1 MSAVRI
7 PTVVVPYGG
16 PTREEGLQD
25 RFVYLRPETN
35 GVMVESVLLKVIRAD
50 PRYRE
55 HISLVY
61 LANLPGDFIV
71 RNRIVEQHY
80 ASRLFFTRKG
90 KAAFT
95 PSMRR
100 RFTQY
105 FHVDFESATLLG
117 AFDAVAS
124 GRFRWDELFE
134 VWVEPHDLFEMNG
147 QTIKRIGDDFIIN
160 YDMPALLHKNNKQ
173 TDIAVMVF
181 RSSLSY
187 PDFQELVRLMG
198 AALVEHGILD
208 ERVPLA
214 RAFHYSKGPFEQLLD
229 GLGYLYDGNAERL
242 PIAETS
248 FCDFLMRKGLALG
261 SIVNAVRY
269 PIMQFRAPG
278 GDLVEEDLLVY
289 TFGESYEGA
298 HAKLMSAVAQPLV

>member
-16 PTREEGLQD
+16 PTREESLQD
-25 RFVYLRPETN
+25 LFVYLRPETN

-50 PRYRE
+50 ARYRE
-55 HISLVY
+55 QISLVY

-71 RNRIVEQHY
+71 SNRVVEQHY
-80 ASRLFFTRKG
+80 ASRLRFTRKG
-90 KAAFT
+90 KASFT

-105 FHVDFESATLLG
+105 FHVDFESAILLG

-147 QTIKRIGDDFIIN
+147 QTIKRIGDVFVIN

-198 AALVEHGILD
+198 AALIEHGILD
-208 ERVPLA
+208 VRVPLA

-229 GLGYLYDGNAERL
+229 ALGYLYDERGDRL
-242 PIAETS
+242 PIAQTS

-261 SIVNAVRY
+261 NILNAVRY
-269 PIMQFRAPG
+269 PIMQFKAPRG
-278 GDLVEEDLLVY
+278 ELVEEDLLVY

-298 HAKLMSAVAQPLV
+298 YAKLMCAVAQPLI